1 MENLIPQNTLNK
13 TAANLQRKLM
23 FITNAVIIC
32 LFILSCEELTN
43 KDFKDSPTAKLV
55 VDALITNKDGESYVK
70 LSLPTTKPNKVPQA
84 VSDALVLVTDGTST
98 EIITEDQFQPGLYK
112 PSAGK
117 IGVSGKIYMIYIQAG
132 DFIDSAY
139 TYLLPVTPLG
149 EFKTQEDGANP
160 GHFFISG
167 ENSDNSS
174 MIRYTVI
181 PPGCNLAD
189 SCSVEFSEFKLSS
202 FDIPQIFSPNK
213 DATSFPIGS
222 TVIRKKYSINPEY
235 ESYIRAMLSETE
247 WRGGLFDVQTGNPKG
262 NFGENTLGF
271 FAGCSLVMD
280 TVVIE

>member
-1 MENLIPQNTLNK
+1 MKNLIPKNTFTTS
-13 TAANLQRKLM
+13 TAYLWKRII
-23 FITNAVIIC
+23 FIEIAAIFCIG
-32 LFILSCEELTN
+32 LSSCEELIN
-43 KDFKDSPTAKLV
+43 KNFYNTPTAKLV

-70 LSLPTTKPNKVPQA
+70 LSLPATKPNEVPQA
-84 VSDALVLVTDGTST
+84 VSDALVLVTDGTNT
-98 EIITEDQFQPGLYK
+98 EIVAEEELQPGLYK
-112 PSAGK
+112 PAAGK

-132 DFIDSAY
+132 DFIDSAF
-139 TYLLPVTPLG
+139 TYILPVTPLG
-149 EFKTQEDGANP
+149 EFKTQADEPNP
-160 GHFFISG
+160 GYFFISG

-181 PPGCNLAD
+181 PPGCNQSD
-189 SCSVEFSEFKLSS
+189 SCRVEFSEFKLSS

-213 DATSFPIGS
+213 DDTSFPIGS

-247 WRGGLFDVQTGNPKG
+247 WRGGLFDVQAGNPKG

-271 FAGCSLVMD
+271 FAGCSLAME